1 MNGCMY
7 STCTMKQSSKPSAN
21 MAFYMLMVP
30 CVLAC
35 VGTGGRPVVCCVDVC
50 FYGMCWGPALT
61 VGESPF
67 STFIK
72 GAFSIV
78 TTTA

>member
-1 MNGCMY
+1 MYHDAVFQTTGKHSVLYDNGG
-7 STCTMKQSSKPSAN
+7 
-21 MAFYMLMVP
+21 L
-30 CVLAC
+30 LAC
-35 VGTGGRPVVCCVDVC
+35 LGRVVRVCEGELHLVALVCVFSERVR
-50 FYGMCWGPALT
+50 GLVLT

>member
-1 MNGCMY
+1 MKGCVFTTRTVKQPSKHCASYANGTLLCGNGEVDLY
-7 STCTMKQSSKPSAN
+7 LVCAGR
-21 MAFYMLMVP
+21 
-30 CVLAC
+30 CVFSLHAL
-35 VGTGGRPVVCCVDVC
+35 GRGG
-50 FYGMCWGPALT
+50 ALT